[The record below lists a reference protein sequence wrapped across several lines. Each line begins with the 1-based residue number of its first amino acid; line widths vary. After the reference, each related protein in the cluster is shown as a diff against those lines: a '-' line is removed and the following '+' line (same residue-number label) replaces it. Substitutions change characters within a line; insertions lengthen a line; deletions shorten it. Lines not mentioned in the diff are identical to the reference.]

1 MTCCLKSKENGF
13 VKMTPRKRKS
23 TETSGETEISL
34 TPSEDKEALLAEIQ
48 KLKAELEEVRRQAN
62 ENLDGWQRALADFA
76 NYKRRV
82 ERDQVLVSQSAAGN
96 TIRRYLEIADDLER
110 ALRNSP
116 QDGDGARWAEGI
128 DLIYRKMLNAFEAD
142 GVKMIEA
149 KGQFFDPSLHEA
161 ISQEDSPDHE
171 SGQIID
177 VVQAGYM
184 LGERVLRPARVRV
197 AR

>member
-1 MTCCLKSKENGF
+1 
-13 VKMTPRKRKS
+13 MTPRKRKPH
-23 TETSGETEISL
+23 EITAEQDVSQA
-34 TPSEDKEALLAEIQ
+34 PSEDNEALLAEIEQ
-48 KLKAELEEVRRQAN
+48 LQAELEETRRKAS
-62 ENLDGWQRALADFA
+62 ENLDGWQRTLADFT

-82 ERDQVLVSQSAAGN
+82 ERDQTLASQAAAGN
-96 TIRRYLEIADDLER
+96 AIRRYLEIADDLER

-116 QDGDGARWAEGI
+116 QDGDGAHWAAGV

-149 KGQFFDPSLHEA
+149 EGQFFDPALHEA
-161 ISQEDSPDHE
+161 ISQEDSPNHE
-171 SGQIID
+171 SGQIIGI
-177 VVQAGYM
+177 VQAGYM